1 MAKLGSD
8 KRPLM
13 LRVRTQSRGAEMLA
27 LCEERGWKAV
37 VGVEPDEP
45 EDVSDLERLLKPPS
59 PVVAEEKIGSNAPC
73 PCGSGKKYKR
83 CCMGKETE
91 AEEQSAAGEDWE
103 EEPRI
108 GRLAVSRIIEEARNQ
123 PALFKK
129 LKKGFRK
136 FHPGESFE
144 DFDAA
149 RWNQAKV
156 RAMSTEDIIAKL
168 KSLNVAFDRERFTA
182 QAKRCVSAI
191 QLAEERYYPPDYD
204 LLGLDEDFIW
214 MAIIE
219 LWKRFMPERA
229 CMEMIDDAMQEGY
242 QLIGEDDYP
251 AAMHA
256 WDETWRLIKALIP
269 DRIKSIEEADDFL
282 PEPITQGMSEWSGDY
297 ETELGSAGMHQQRIV
312 YCREFCARFP
322 SSEDRC
328 HGMRRAEAESL
339 AVLGNMAEADAIFK
353 NLTER
358 YPDNIWGYI
367 GWGDIYSGLFYMGA
381 PDRSK
386 AEAIYNM
393 GLKMCE
399 GDEHID
405 LIHDRLMELRGE
417 RVKRR
422 RRFWLPQSIR
432 NLFLRRSG

>member
-1 MAKLGSD
+1 MAKLGTA

-13 LRVRTQSRGAEMLA
+13 LRVRTQSRGAEILA
-27 LCEERGWKAV
+27 ICEERGWKAV

-45 EDVSDLERLLKPPS
+45 EDVSDLERLLNPS
-59 PVVAEEKIGSNAPC
+59 SPAVAEGKIGSNAPC

-91 AEEQSAAGEDWE
+91 AAERIPVEDDVE
-103 EEPRI
+103 REPRI
-108 GRLAVSRIIEEARNQ
+108 GRLAISRIIEEAHNQ
-123 PALFKK
+123 PALLKK

-149 RWNQAKV
+149 RWNRARV

-168 KSLNVAFDRERFTA
+168 KSLDVPFDKERFTA
-182 QAKRCVSAI
+182 QAKRYVSAI
-191 QLAEERYYPPDYD
+191 LLAEDRYYPPGDS
-204 LLGLDEDFIW
+204 LGIDEDFIW
-214 MAIIE
+214 MATIE
-219 LWKRFMPERA
+219 LWKRFMPERV
-229 CMEMIDDAMQEGY
+229 CMEMVDDAMQEGY
-242 QLIGEDDYP
+242 QMIEEDDYP
-251 AAMHA
+251 AAMRA
-256 WDETWRLIKALIP
+256 WDKTWRLIKALIP

-282 PEPITQGMSEWSGDY
+282 PEPMTQGMSNWSGDY

-322 SSEDRC
+322 SSEGYC
-328 HGMRRAEAESL
+328 HEMRRAEAESL

-367 GWGDIYSGLFYMGA
+367 GWGDIHSGLFYMGA

-386 AEAIYNM
+386 SEAIYNM

-405 LIHDRLMELRGE
+405 VIEKRLMELRGE

-422 RRFWLPQSIR
+422 RRFWLPRFIR
-432 NLFLRRSG
+432 DLFRRRSG